1 MVLPKNKRLKSNIKT
16 NLSFLLYKI
25 THCSLTFLSHAC
37 DRLMMSMQKI
47 TRDLEPTV
55 QVGIGPSAS
64 EGAGGFG
71 NEPAGL
77 RVCPSAV
84 TEDERGP
91 AKLE

>member
-1 MVLPKNKRLKSNIKT
+1 
-16 NLSFLLYKI
+16 
-25 THCSLTFLSHAC
+25 
-37 DRLMMSMQKI
+37 MMSMQKI